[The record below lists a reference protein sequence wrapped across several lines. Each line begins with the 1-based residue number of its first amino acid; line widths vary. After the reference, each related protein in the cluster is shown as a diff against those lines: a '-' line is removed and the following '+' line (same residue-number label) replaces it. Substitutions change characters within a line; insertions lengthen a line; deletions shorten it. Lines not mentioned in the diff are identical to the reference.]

1 MKRTKNTS
9 KTGITRPRLKGR
21 RDIRRP
27 RIEVVV
33 CVVYVSMYVRIYIRT
48 YVYTY
53 VCMYEKYEY
62 DVCMY
67 VHTYIYI

>member
-21 RDIRRP
+21 RDIQRP

-33 CVVYVSMYVRIYIRT
+33 CVVYVSMYVRMYIRT
-48 YVYTY
+48 YVCIKNMNTIY
-53 VCMYEKYEY
+53 
-62 DVCMY
+62 VCMY
-67 VHTYIYI
+67 VHTYIFI